1 MSNFF
6 NAYEKVSHSEMEDV
20 ALQILHEC
28 CAQDDEKVAPTDLL
42 RLMNAAHIS
51 PHSTCPDGKTLGF
64 YLAREMSLPVLMAY
78 EHVGGNLTDR
88 DTHGNTLLFE
98 ALSGFNIFWGND
110 YDVACV
116 DWLIQKGVDVNHTNN
131 AGQTA
136 VFGVHHILKHSDIRR
151 VISSETNE
159 DDFKKRFAEYIQLL
173 ELAQHRG
180 ANLRHKCAKG
190 FECFDVY
197 EGSEF
202 DGLQQHLNTYRA
214 QLEKSVLNNSVQQ
227 TKATS
232 ARKM

>member
-28 CAQDDEKVAPTDLL
+28 CGQDDENVARIDLL
-42 RLMNAAHIS
+42 RLMNAAQIS
-51 PHSTCPDGKTLGF
+51 PQSTCPDGKTLGF

-88 DTHGNTLLFE
+88 DNHGNTLLFE
-98 ALSGFNIFWGND
+98 VLSGFPIFWGND
-110 YDVACV
+110 YDVACM
-116 DWLIQKGVDVNHTNN
+116 DWLIQQGVDVNHTNN

-151 VISSETNE
+151 FISFETNE
-159 DDFKKRFAEYIQLL
+159 EFKKSFEQYIQLL
-173 ELAQHRG
+173 ELAQDRG
-180 ANLRHKCAKG
+180 ADLHHKCAKG

-197 EGSEF
+197 EGAEF

-214 QLEKSVLNNSVQQ
+214 QLQKRILNDSVT
-227 TKATS
+227 TKIHS